1 MRAGPPPAA
10 GSAWDRRLVAFPAS
24 ASWEQMP
31 PGEIYERLFLCS
43 SSLSSMKEDWEQCLV
58 RGAGCWRSGGKLWLS
73 IAPRHGAAG
82 KGGAETWQH
91 VEVCWGFPP
100 CSHLTLLCSVHL
112 EISFQKAPL
121 SPSVLI
127 EFRTCS
133 KYYLL
138 PDRCAFRPCLVKAPF
153 ITPQRLQSASSGKLG
168 FSSLWE
174 LPVRKA
180 SAVMKVCAS
189 VAALK
194 LPQSCYRKSNFPL
207 GACYRTAASA
217 TNHSVPVVCLGSQI
231 RGARVQ
237 PVHVKIF
244 VPFGWGDLL
253 MSEQENG
260 KLAA

>member
-1 MRAGPPPAA
+1 MLGSGRAGWAGSGATAVRAGPPPAA

-43 SSLSSMKEDWEQCLV
+43 SSLSSMKEGWEQCLV
-58 RGAGCWRSGGKLWLS
+58 HGTGRWGSGGKLWLS
-73 IAPRHGAAG
+73 IALRHPAREEQKPGSTWRCAG
-82 KGGAETWQH
+82 
-91 VEVCWGFPP
+91 GFLPAR
-100 CSHLTLLCSVHL
+100 LTLLCSVHL

-133 KYYLL
+133 KCYLV
-138 PDRCAFRPCLVKAPF
+138 PERCAFRRCLVKAPF
-153 ITPQRLQSASSGKLG
+153 ITPRRPQSASGGKLG

-180 SAVMKVCAS
+180 SVVMKVCAS

-194 LPQSCYRKSNFPL
+194 PPQSCYRKEQFPTL
-207 GACYRTAASA
+207 SMLQ
-217 TNHSVPVVCLGSQI
+217 NS
-231 RGARVQ
+231 
-237 PVHVKIF
+237 
-244 VPFGWGDLL
+244 
-253 MSEQENG
+253 SERHKPQRAG
-260 KLAA
+260 GLPR